1 MYRFVQNSEGKQM
14 YIDYCVDKV
23 KLYIH
28 GIKIA
33 DIQTF
38 MHKLSLD
45 MQVKSYESKKIT
57 ACRYNYSLNEDD
69 TVVFGKRIKGS
80 SFYLGIEPNWSRD
93 KNKTHR
99 DIIIE
104 YNPNKIILNDFKVLE
119 DILPINEY
127 KTEIMS
133 LDIAIDIYN
142 YSLSDLI
149 VYKRHGNEYKCT
161 LEHNKVE
168 TIYLGAFG
176 ENGHIKIYD
185 KAKEQKVDDFIW
197 TRYEIT
203 YKKLGFMDI
212 RDTEVIENT
221 KLADVVIKDIIDT
234 TKFTKTDS
242 YILLT
247 SLENQDL
254 LNLLDRRMKKKIIE
268 YQKNNLKHL
277 DINLDKIIEVYKNFK
292 VV

>member
-1 MYRFVQNSEGKQM
+1 M
-14 YIDYCVDKV
+14 YIDYSVDKV

-28 GIKIA
+28 GAKIQEVQYLM
-33 DIQTF
+33 DT
-38 MHKLSLD
+38 LSLD

-57 ACRYNYSLNEDD
+57 SCRYNYSLNEDD
-69 TVVFGKRIKGS
+69 TVVFGKRIKGN

-104 YNPNKIILNDFKVLE
+104 YNPNKIILKDFKAIE
-119 DILPINEY
+119 SILPVNEY
-127 KTEIMS
+127 RTEIISM
-133 LDIAIDIYN
+133 DIAIDIFN
-142 YSLSDLI
+142 YSMNDLI
-149 VYKRHGNEYKCT
+149 IYKRHGNEYKCT
-161 LEHNKVE
+161 LEHNKLE

-176 ENGHIKIYD
+176 ENGHIKIYN
-185 KAKEQKVDDFIW
+185 KAREQKIDDLIW

-212 RDTEVIENT
+212 RDTEIIKNT
-221 KLADVVIKDIIDT
+221 KLADVVIKDGIDT
-234 TKFTKTDS
+234 TQFTKTDS

-254 LNLLDRRMKKKIIE
+254 LNILDRRMKKKIVK
-268 YQKNNLKHL
+268 YQKNNLKKL